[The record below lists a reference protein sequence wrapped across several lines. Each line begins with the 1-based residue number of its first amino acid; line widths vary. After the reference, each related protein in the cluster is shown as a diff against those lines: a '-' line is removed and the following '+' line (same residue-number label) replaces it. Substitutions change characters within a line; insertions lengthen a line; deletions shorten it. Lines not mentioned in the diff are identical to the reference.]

1 MLNGAL
7 EDHVGVLVMMMMMM
21 MMTSFAKQCTFSS
34 SWEWMGDD
42 DNDW

>member
-21 MMTSFAKQCTFSS
+21 MTSFAKLCTFGT
-34 SWEWMGDD
+34 WEWMGDD
-42 DNDW
+42 DN

>member
-21 MMTSFAKQCTFSS
+21 MTSFAKLCTFGNT
-34 SWEWMGDD
+34 WEWMDDD
-42 DNDW
+42 DN

>member
-21 MMTSFAKQCTFSS
+21 MTSFAKLFTFRNT
-34 SWEWMGDD
+34 WEWMGDD
-42 DNDW
+42 DN